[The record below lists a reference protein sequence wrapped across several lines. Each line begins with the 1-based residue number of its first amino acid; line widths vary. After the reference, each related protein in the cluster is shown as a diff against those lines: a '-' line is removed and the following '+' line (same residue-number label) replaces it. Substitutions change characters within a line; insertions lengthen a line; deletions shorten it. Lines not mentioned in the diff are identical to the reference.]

1 MSPASPSPTTPKPE
15 SHFKQRAKAFVRGIF
30 KPSSL
35 KPSASTPTLGVYPP
49 GAGDAA
55 AQGAQPRASLNDLT
69 ANEQQIVPSR
79 AGATSLRVPEIL
91 PAGVTSV
98 PVATV
103 QITTPVSDESAAV
116 VLTSEGSSRSTEEQ
130 VSPQSSAL
138 KKNVKLAW
146 DGFKVVAKTAEGF
159 LDGTPF
165 KTPIA
170 AFNKVI
176 DTADAIIDNKESVAK
191 QLSSIRE
198 RMEIVS
204 RKLQAED
211 RANLKDIKPTLDRF
225 AGTLENTEK
234 MLKELNE
241 AGFFERLVEH
251 DELPKEIADIARQV
265 DEATK
270 NFQLELNLANFRQ
283 IHAVKTDT
291 EVLRLDKLKP
301 IQEVRHTSLQISSC
315 AKGTREDII
324 KSIISWCKDTSYDI
338 PGIYWLSGM
347 AGTGKSTI
355 AFTVCEQLHGD
366 GKASRLAASFFCSR
380 QSEAGRKRSNIMPT
394 IAHDLALGLP
404 RFRRALLDAQVDANP
419 PALKYH
425 LKDLLVDPW
434 DISID
439 DREGLPPLVVVLD
452 ALDELENSDGS
463 LFMEELIKIIAG
475 HHDHLR
481 GLKFLVTSR
490 RDPRIV
496 EIGNSLSK
504 DTVYRLE
511 EVPTTTIEHDI
522 NIYLRV
528 SLPQLDP
535 NQLRRLADQA
545 SGLFIYAATAVR
557 FIVPQHASRHPPPNS
572 VQKDRLEILLNSW
585 PGESHRSAEGL
596 LVDHLYE
603 DILTRYIL
611 PMAKV
616 DQKIAVAVLHT
627 VLCTEEPIFVSDIPH
642 LWGKN
647 KMAQDTIGY
656 VLEQLHSVLYTS
668 SDRVYSYHKSFVDFM
683 CTPARFAN
691 QELAVLCC
699 LTPEAHF
706 TLATSCFHLMT
717 HLEFNMCNLPSS
729 FLDDFEIKDLPEHV
743 EKQISSALQYAC
755 RHWSAHLSRIPSGMQ
770 KQRIISEFKRWL
782 YTRSLFWMEAMNLL
796 KVIGECYPALLGVRQ
811 WLNMN
816 MTTNER
822 ASQKDLILDLIAA
835 ENLVTIFG
843 STTISKSTPHLYLS
857 ALAATPRDSS
867 LMRMWH
873 RRFPAVPRAVA
884 LRNSGSQLLL
894 LKHDDGVKSVCF
906 SPDGLQAITGS
917 KDNMVRIWDLSTGSE
932 LHTLEGHEDTVNS
945 VSFLPDGL
953 RAISGSD
960 DNTVRIWDVSTG
972 EQLHKLDGHD
982 YAVNSVGFSPDGLH
996 AISGSDDHTVRIW
1009 DVSTGEQLHK
1019 LDGHDYAVNSVGFS
1033 PDGLHAI
1040 SGSDDH
1046 TVRIWDV
1053 STGEQLHKLEGH
1065 EGSVNSVSFSPDGL
1079 RAISAG
1085 SWDKTVRIWDVS
1097 TGEQLHKLEGHEGSV
1112 NSVSFSPDG
1121 LRAISGSNDTTVRI
1135 WDVSTGEQLHK
1146 LEGHEYSVNSVSFSP
1161 DGLRAISASNDNTV
1175 RIWDVS
1181 TGEQPHKLEGHEST
1195 VNSVSFSPDG
1205 LCAISGSDDATVRIW
1220 DVVTGEQ
1227 LHKLEG
1233 HESTV
1238 NSVSFSP
1245 DGLRAISASNDN
1257 TVRIWD
1263 VSTGEQL
1270 HKMEGHEYSVTSIS
1284 FSPDGLRAISGSWDE
1299 TVRIWDA
1306 STGEQLHKLEGHSD
1320 TMNLVSF
1327 SPDGLR
1333 AISGSADYTV
1343 RIWDVSTGGQLHKL
1357 EGHERIVNSVSFSP
1371 DGLRAISGSDDKTV
1385 RIWDVLTG
1393 EQLHKPEG
1401 HEYSVNSVSFS
1412 PDGLRAISASNDNTV
1427 RIWDVST
1434 GEQLRKLEGHNDNVM
1449 SVSFSPDGLR
1459 AISGSWDQTV
1469 RIWNLPHLDPST
1481 AEWHVSS
1488 TGWITNSSGERCMW
1502 ISPEMRNVLHSP
1514 QCLVI
1519 SARGSVK
1526 VSLGNTSFGPEWGK
1540 CYNPQA

>member
-30 KPSSL
+30 KSSSL
-35 KPSASTPTLGVYPP
+35 KPSASTPTLGVHPP

-91 PAGVTSV
+91 PAGVTFV

-116 VLTSEGSSRSTEEQ
+116 VLTSEEHPPSTEEQ
-130 VSPQSSAL
+130 VSPQPSAL

-225 AGTLENTEK
+225 AGTLENIEK

-315 AKGTREDII
+315 AKGTRKDII
-324 KSIISWCKDTSYDI
+324 KSIMSWCKDTSDDI

-425 LKDLLVDPW
+425 LKALLVDPW
-434 DISID
+434 DNSID
-439 DREGLPPLVVVLD
+439 ERKGLPPLVVVLD
-452 ALDELENSDGS
+452 ALDELEHSDGS
-463 LFMEELIKIIAG
+463 LFMEELINHIAG
-475 HHDHLR
+475 HQDHLQ

-496 EIGNSLSK
+496 EIGKSLSK
-504 DTVYRLE
+504 VYRLE
-511 EVPTTTIEHDI
+511 EVPTTTIEQDI
-522 NIYLRV
+522 NTYLCV

-535 NQLRRLADQA
+535 NQLRCLADQA

-557 FIVPQHASRHPPPNS
+557 FIIPQHASRHPPPLS
-572 VQKDRLEILLNSW
+572 VQKKHLKILLNSW
-585 PGESHRSAEGL
+585 PDESHRSADGL

-603 DILTRYIL
+603 DILTRCIL

-616 DQKIAVAVLHT
+616 AQKIALAILHA

-642 LWGKN
+642 LWDKID
-647 KMAQDTIGY
+647 QDTIVD
-656 VLEQLHSVLYTS
+656 VLEQLHSVLYIS
-668 SDRVYSYHKSFVDFM
+668 SGRVFSYHKSFVDFM

-699 LTPEAHF
+699 LTHEAHL

-717 HLEFNMCNLPSS
+717 GLEFNMCSLPSS
-729 FLDDFEIKDLPEHV
+729 FLDDFEIKDLPENV

-755 RHWSAHLSRIPSGMQ
+755 RHWSAHLSRIPGTRTQ
-770 KQRIISEFKRWL
+770 KVIGELKQWL

-811 WLNMN
+811 WLNTN
-816 MTTNER
+816 MTMNER

-867 LMRMWH
+867 LMMMWH
-873 RRFPAVPRAVA
+873 HRFPAVPGVVA

-894 LKHDDGVKSVCF
+894 LKHDMGVTSVCF
-906 SPDGLQAITGS
+906 SPDGVQAITGS
-917 KDNMVRIWDLSTGSE
+917 DDNTVRIWDLSTGKELHKLEGHEGSVNSVSFSPDGLHAISGSDDNTVRIWDVSTGEQLHKLEGHEDPVNSVSFSPDGLRAISGSDDNTVRIWDVSTGEQLHKLEGHENIVNSVGFSPDGLRAISGSNDNTVRIWDVSTGEQLHKLEGHEGSVNSVSFSPDGLHAISGSDDNTVHIWDVSTGEQLHKLGGHQGAVNSVSFSPDGLHAISSSWDNTVRIWDVSTGEQLHELEGHEGIVTSVSFSPDGLRAISGSWDNTVCIWDVSTGEQLHKLEGHENTVNSVSFSPDGLRAISGSWDNTIRIWDLSTGSE

-972 EQLHKLDGHD
+972 EQLHKMEGHND
-982 YAVNSVGFSPDGLH
+982 TVNSVSFSPDGLRT
-996 AISGSDDHTVRIW
+996 ISGSDDNTVRIW
-1009 DVSTGEQLHK
+1009 DLSTGEQLHK
-1019 LDGHDYAVNSVGFS
+1019 LEGHEGIVTSVSFS
-1033 PDGLHAI
+1033 PDRLRAI
-1040 SGSDDH
+1040 SGSRDN

-1065 EGSVNSVSFSPDGL
+1065 EDTVNSVSFSPDGL
-1079 RAISAG
+1079 RAISG
-1085 SWDKTVRIWDVS
+1085 SSDKTVRIWDVS
-1097 TGEQLHKLEGHEGSV
+1097 TGEQLHKLEGH
-1112 NSVSFSPDG
+1112 
-1121 LRAISGSNDTTVRI
+1121 ND
-1135 WDVSTGEQLHK
+1135 
-1146 LEGHEYSVNSVSFSP
+1146 
-1161 DGLRAISASNDNTV
+1161 
-1175 RIWDVS
+1175 
-1181 TGEQPHKLEGHEST
+1181 
-1195 VNSVSFSPDG
+1195 
-1205 LCAISGSDDATVRIW
+1205 
-1220 DVVTGEQ
+1220 
-1227 LHKLEG
+1227 
-1233 HESTV
+1233 
-1238 NSVSFSP
+1238 
-1245 DGLRAISASNDN
+1245 
-1257 TVRIWD
+1257 
-1263 VSTGEQL
+1263 
-1270 HKMEGHEYSVTSIS
+1270 
-1284 FSPDGLRAISGSWDE
+1284 
-1299 TVRIWDA
+1299 
-1306 STGEQLHKLEGHSD
+1306 
-1320 TMNLVSF
+1320 
-1327 SPDGLR
+1327 
-1333 AISGSADYTV
+1333 
-1343 RIWDVSTGGQLHKL
+1343 
-1357 EGHERIVNSVSFSP
+1357 IVNSVSFSP
-1371 DGLRAISGSDDKTV
+1371 DGLRAISGSDD
-1385 RIWDVLTG
+1385 
-1393 EQLHKPEG
+1393 
-1401 HEYSVNSVSFS
+1401 
-1412 PDGLRAISASNDNTV
+1412 NTV
-1427 RIWDVST
+1427 RIW
-1434 GEQLRKLEGHNDNVM
+1434 Q
-1449 SVSFSPDGLR
+1449 
-1459 AISGSWDQTV
+1459 
-1469 RIWNLPHLDPST
+1469 LPHLDPST

-1488 TGWITNSSGERCMW
+1488 TGWITNSSGQRCMW
-1502 ISPEMRNVLHSP
+1502 ITPEMRDVLHSP
-1514 QCLVI
+1514 QCLII
-1519 SARGSVK
+1519 SPRGSVK
-1526 VSLGNTSFGPEWGK
+1526 VSLANTSFGPEWGK
-1540 CYNPQA
+1540 CYNPLA

>member
-15 SHFKQRAKAFVRGIF
+15 SHFKQSAKALFRGIF

-55 AQGAQPRASLNDLT
+55 AQGAQPRASLNNLT
-69 ANEQQIVPSR
+69 ANKQQIVPSP
-79 AGATSLRVPEIL
+79 AGATSLRVPEIF

-98 PVATV
+98 PGATV

-116 VLTSEGSSRSTEEQ
+116 VLTSEESPPSTEEQ
-130 VSPQSSAL
+130 VSPQPSAL

-324 KSIISWCKDTSYDI
+324 KSIISWCKDTSDNI

-380 QSEAGRKRSNIMPT
+380 QSDAGRKRSNIMPT

-535 NQLRRLADQA
+535 NQLRRLADQS

-699 LTPEAHF
+699 LTPEAHL
-706 TLATSCFHLMT
+706 TLDTSCFRLMT
-717 HLEFNMCNLPSS
+717 GLEFNMCSLPSS
-729 FLDDFEIKDLPEHV
+729 FLDDFEIKDLPENV
-743 EKQISSALQYAC
+743 EKQISSTLQYAC
-755 RHWSAHLSRIPSGMQ
+755 RHWSAHLSRIPGTQTQ
-770 KQRIISEFKRWL
+770 KIIGELKQWL

-811 WLNMN
+811 WLNTN

-867 LMRMWH
+867 LMMMWH
-873 RRFPAVPRAVA
+873 HRFPAVPKVVA

-894 LKHDDGVKSVCF
+894 LKHDMGIKSVCF
-906 SPDGLQAITGS
+906 SPDGVQAITGS
-917 KDNMVRIWDLSTGSE
+917 DDNTVRIWDLSTGKE
-932 LHTLEGHEDTVNS
+932 LHKLEGHEGSVNSVSFSPDGLHAISGSDDNTVRIWDVSTGEQLHKLEGHEDTVNS
-945 VSFLPDGL
+945 VSFSPDGL

-972 EQLHKLDGHD
+972 EQLHELEGHEGI
-982 YAVNSVGFSPDGLH
+982 VTSVSFSPDGLR
-996 AISGSDDHTVRIW
+996 AISASDDSTVRIW
-1009 DVSTGEQLHK
+1009 DVSTREQLHK
-1019 LDGHDYAVNSVGFS
+1019 LEGHERRVNTVSFS
-1033 PDGLHAI
+1033 PDGLRAI
-1040 SGSDDH
+1040 SASDDS

-1065 EGSVNSVSFSPDGL
+1065 EMTVNSVSFSPDGL
-1079 RAISAG
+1079 RAISG
-1085 SWDKTVRIWDVS
+1085 SWDTTVCIWDVSTGEQLHKLEGHENTVNSVSFSPDGLRAISGSRDNTVRIWDVSTGEQLHKLEGHNDTVKSVSFSPDGLRAISGSWDNTVRIWDVSTGAQLHKLEGHEDTVNSVSFSPDGLRTISGSWDNTVRIWDVSTGAQLHKLEGHEETVNSVSFSPDGLCAISASYDNTVRIWDVS
-1097 TGEQLHKLEGHEGSV
+1097 TGEQLHKLEGHESAV
-1112 NSVSFSPDG
+1112 NSFAFGIFPIEIP
-1121 LRAISGSNDTTVRI
+1121 RPQSG
-1135 WDVSTGEQLHK
+1135 
-1146 LEGHEYSVNSVSFSP
+1146 
-1161 DGLRAISASNDNTV
+1161 
-1175 RIWDVS
+1175 
-1181 TGEQPHKLEGHEST
+1181 
-1195 VNSVSFSPDG
+1195 
-1205 LCAISGSDDATVRIW
+1205 
-1220 DVVTGEQ
+1220 
-1227 LHKLEG
+1227 
-1233 HESTV
+1233 
-1238 NSVSFSP
+1238 
-1245 DGLRAISASNDN
+1245 
-1257 TVRIWD
+1257 
-1263 VSTGEQL
+1263 
-1270 HKMEGHEYSVTSIS
+1270 M
-1284 FSPDGLRAISGSWDE
+1284 
-1299 TVRIWDA
+1299 
-1306 STGEQLHKLEGHSD
+1306 
-1320 TMNLVSF
+1320 
-1327 SPDGLR
+1327 
-1333 AISGSADYTV
+1333 
-1343 RIWDVSTGGQLHKL
+1343 
-1357 EGHERIVNSVSFSP
+1357 
-1371 DGLRAISGSDDKTV
+1371 
-1385 RIWDVLTG
+1385 
-1393 EQLHKPEG
+1393 
-1401 HEYSVNSVSFS
+1401 
-1412 PDGLRAISASNDNTV
+1412 
-1427 RIWDVST
+1427 
-1434 GEQLRKLEGHNDNVM
+1434 
-1449 SVSFSPDGLR
+1449 
-1459 AISGSWDQTV
+1459 
-1469 RIWNLPHLDPST
+1469 
-1481 AEWHVSS
+1481 
-1488 TGWITNSSGERCMW
+1488 
-1502 ISPEMRNVLHSP
+1502 
-1514 QCLVI
+1514 
-1519 SARGSVK
+1519 
-1526 VSLGNTSFGPEWGK
+1526 
-1540 CYNPQA
+1540 